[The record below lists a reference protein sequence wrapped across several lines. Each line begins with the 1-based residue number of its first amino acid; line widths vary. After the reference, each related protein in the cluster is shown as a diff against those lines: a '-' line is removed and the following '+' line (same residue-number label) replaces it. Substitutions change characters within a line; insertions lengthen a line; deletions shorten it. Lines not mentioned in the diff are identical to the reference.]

1 VNIQK
6 LMKQAK
12 KMQDTIAAVEVEGQ
26 AGGGAVVVKMNGTK
40 HLLAVK
46 LDPAAID
53 PEDPAL
59 LEDMIVAA
67 VHDAENKLEAE
78 ISGKVGGMPGM
89 PGMPGLF

>member
-1 VNIQK
+1 MNIQK

-12 KMQDTIAAVEVEGQ
+12 KMQDAIAAVEVDGQ

-46 LDPAAID
+46 LDPDTID

-59 LEDMIVAA
+59 LEDMILAA
-67 VHDAENKLEAE
+67 VHDAEAKLEAE
-78 ISGKVGGMPGM
+78 IASQAGGMPGM
-89 PGMPGLF
+89 PGLL

>member
-1 VNIQK
+1 MNIQK

-12 KMQDTIAAVEVEGQ
+12 KMQDSIAEVEVDGQ
-26 AGGGAVVVKMNGTK
+26 AGGGAVVVKLNGTK
-40 HLLAVK
+40 HLLSVK

-78 ISGKVGGMPGM
+78 ISGKMGGMPGM
-89 PGMPGLF
+89 PGLPGF

>member
-1 VNIQK
+1 MNIQK

-12 KMQDTIAAVEVEGQ
+12 KMQDDIAAVEVDGQ
-26 AGGGAVVVKMNGTK
+26 AGGGAVVVKLNGTK
-40 HLLAVK
+40 HLLSVK

-78 ISGKVGGMPGM
+78 ISGKMGGMPGM
-89 PGMPGLF
+89 PGLPGF

>member
-12 KMQDTIAAVEVEGQ
+12 KMQDDIAAVEVDGQ
-26 AGGGAVVVKMNGTK
+26 AGGGAVVVKLNGTK
-40 HLLAVK
+40 HLLSVK

-78 ISGKVGGMPGM
+78 ISGKMGGMPGM
-89 PGMPGLF
+89 PGLPGF